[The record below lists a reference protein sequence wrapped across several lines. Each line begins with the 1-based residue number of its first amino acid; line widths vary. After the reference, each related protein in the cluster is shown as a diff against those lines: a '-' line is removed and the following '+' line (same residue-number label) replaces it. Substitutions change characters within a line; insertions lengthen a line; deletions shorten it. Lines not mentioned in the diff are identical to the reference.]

1 MRYTDVA
8 IVGGG
13 LAGSTAAAML
23 GRAGVPALLIDPHPV
38 YPPELRC
45 EKLGG
50 EQLELLRKTGL
61 ADATLRATTLDGEV
75 WEARFG
81 YVVCQKPSDQHG
93 VMYDTLVNTVRA
105 QIPPGVETICAKA
118 SAVTVSSE
126 RQRIVLSNG
135 EEISARLVV
144 MANGLNVGLRYTL
157 GIKRHVVS
165 ECHSI
170 TLGFNVEPVGR
181 AAFDFPAL
189 TYWPKWSSARMA
201 YLSIFPINGAM
212 RANLMVYRDMTDP
225 WLSEFRQ
232 APEETMLAMMPGLRG
247 MMGEFRVSGPVKIRP
262 ADLYVT
268 EGHLQPGIVLVGDA
282 FSTSCPAA
290 GTGTTKVFTDVE
302 RLCNVYIPQWLA
314 TDGMDAGKIAE
325 FYSDPEKVECEAR
338 CLAKAYHLRSLS
350 TDNGLSWR
358 AQRWARFI
366 VRLSQGTW
374 RAIRGRP
381 SIGSMPRR
389 LTAKQPAHPGHGGL
403 AQADQL
409 IPGLLMPARLDEEAP
424 GLIPE
429 PGTSAEVWSGGRE
442 STPHVQFA
450 EPSPGHRAAPTR

>member
-23 GRAGVPALLIDPHPV
+23 GRAGVPAVMIDPHTV

-50 EQLELLRKTGL
+50 EQLDLLRKTGL

-81 YVVCQKPSDQHG
+81 YVVARKPSDQHG
-93 VMYDTLVNTVRA
+93 VMYDTLVNTVRG
-105 QIPPGVETICAKA
+105 QIPPDVETIHAKA
-118 SAVTVSSE
+118 SAISSSPE
-126 RQRIVLSNG
+126 RQKLVLSNG

-144 MANGLNVGLRYTL
+144 LANGLNVGLRHTL
-157 GIKRHVVS
+157 GIRRHIIS
-165 ECHSI
+165 ECHSV

-181 AAFDFPAL
+181 AAFAFPAL
-189 TYWPKWSSARMA
+189 TYWPKRSTSRMA
-201 YLSIFPINGAM
+201 YLSIFPVNGAM

-225 WLSEFRQ
+225 WLPGFRQ
-232 APEETMLAMMPGLRG
+232 APEQAMRALMPGLPG
-247 MMGEFRVSGPVKIRP
+247 MMGEFKVIGPIKIRP
-262 ADLYVT
+262 ADLCVT
-268 EGHLQPGIVLVGDA
+268 EGHTQPGIVLVGDA

-314 TDGMDAGKIAE
+314 TDGMDAEKITA
-325 FYSDPEKVECEAR
+325 FYHDPVKTACDAR

-350 TDNGLSWR
+350 IDNSLSWR

-366 VRLSQGTW
+366 VRWSQGVL
-374 RAIRGRP
+374 RPIRGRLAVG
-381 SIGSMPRR
+381 SIPRN
-389 LTAKQPAHPGHGGL
+389 LAAKGAHPGHG
-403 AQADQL
+403 
-409 IPGLLMPARLDEEAP
+409 R
-424 GLIPE
+424 
-429 PGTSAEVWSGGRE
+429 
-442 STPHVQFA
+442 FA
-450 EPSPGHRAAPTR
+450 